1 MVVEKEKTFIDFIK
15 LISPGTL
22 LRIVIDDVIRSGLG
36 AMIVFDTDELHTQN
50 LLEGGFRINSRFTTQ
65 KLFELC
71 KMDGAIIVS
80 PDLKRILYANTLMTP
95 DSSIHSAETGTR
107 HKAAER
113 IARQAHTFVIAISE
127 RKKKTTLYYGQSR
140 YHLKLTDELIRDL
153 SSTLQVLEKQ
163 REILNEQLNNLN
175 LLEMS
180 ELVSISDV
188 CNVIQRTEM
197 ILKISESIKR
207 NFTELG
213 REGNIMHMRYRELIR
228 GVEKTESEIIR
239 DYATLSLKRSRILL
253 SNLTFEG
260 LLDTKSI
267 ARLILEKPM
276 EESISPRGFRFLAHL
291 TLSEKENSLL
301 VNQFK
306 NLENLVKAD
315 IFEFEPILKNRANT
329 IKEEILNLREK
340 ILSGKVIC

>member
-65 KLFELC
+65 KLFRLC

-127 RKKKTTLYYGQSR
+127 RKR
-140 YHLKLTDELIRDL
+140 
-153 SSTLQVLEKQ
+153 KQ
-163 REILNEQLNNLN
+163 HFIT
-175 LLEMS
+175 
-180 ELVSISDV
+180 VSH
-188 CNVIQRTEM
+188 
-197 ILKISESIKR
+197 
-207 NFTELG
+207 G
-213 REGNIMHMRYRELIR
+213 
-228 GVEKTESEIIR
+228 
-239 DYATLSLKRSRILL
+239 
-253 SNLTFEG
+253 
-260 LLDTKSI
+260 
-267 ARLILEKPM
+267 
-276 EESISPRGFRFLAHL
+276 
-291 TLSEKENSLL
+291 
-301 VNQFK
+301 
-306 NLENLVKAD
+306 
-315 IFEFEPILKNRANT
+315 T
-329 IKEEILNLREK
+329 I
-340 ILSGKVIC
+340 